1 MINIYE
7 CEALVKIYCSL
18 DKRCNIIDKFINNHA
33 YYCGSYG
40 EEYSAVDV
48 YNDILDLI
56 ERKNQLINIKLMIDN
71 AVNKLSINDKKVLY
85 VKLNYNISMQE
96 LCSLLDVKERTAFRR
111 IEHAFENMAEIINH
125 SKYCAKLEN
134 IIDKQEWIKKICG
147 DVKQRRL
154 AFKSVQPSH
163 EFAVNNQ

>member
-1 MINIYE
+1 
-7 CEALVKIYCSL
+7 
-18 DKRCNIIDKFINNHA
+18 
-33 YYCGSYG
+33 
-40 EEYSAVDV
+40 
-48 YNDILDLI
+48 
-56 ERKNQLINIKLMIDN
+56 
-71 AVNKLSINDKKVLY
+71 
-85 VKLNYNISMQE
+85 MQE